1 MSVTPGL
8 RYENILTATEGNYQ
22 RINSDAAGNVILNE
36 TLNSIESRRRS
47 FVLLGLGLSYKAS
60 HPLEYYSNI
69 SQNYR
74 SVTFTDISIINPA
87 FSINPNITDE
97 KGYTIDLGIRGKIKK
112 MMSFDLNFFH
122 LSYQNRIGFI
132 QKAFKDGSVKSERG
146 NVGDANLS
154 GLESLID
161 LNIGELFKMNLKK
174 YSLISFI
181 NYSFIET
188 KYSNSNI
195 QGIKGKKVE
204 FVPKDNLKFGLRYGY
219 KNLTLNMQ
227 FSYVSEQF
235 TDSSNAVEG
244 NLSGVIGIIPAY
256 KLVDL
261 SGAFKLNKF
270 KLEFGVN
277 NTLNEAYFTRR
288 ATGYPG
294 PGIIPSPGRNFYLS
308 TQYKF

>member
-1 MSVTPGL
+1 MMGDL
-8 RYENILTATEGNYQ
+8 IFMN
-22 RINSDAAGNVILNE
+22 
-36 TLNSIESRRRS
+36 
-47 FVLLGLGLSYKAS
+47 
-60 HPLEYYSNI
+60 
-69 SQNYR
+69 
-74 SVTFTDISIINPA
+74 ISIINPA

-97 KGYTIDLGIRGKIKK
+97 KGYTIDLGIRGRIKK
-112 MMSFDLNFFH
+112 VMSFDLNFFH

-174 YSLISFI
+174 YSLNSFI

-188 KYSNSNI
+188 KYSNSDI

-219 KNLTLNMQ
+219 KNLTLNIQ

-244 NLSGVIGIIPAY
+244 NLSGVIGVIPAY
-256 KLVDL
+256 ELVDL

-270 KLEFGVN
+270 KLEFGIN
-277 NTLNEAYFTRR
+277 NTLNDFTVTL
-288 ATGYPG
+288 TG
-294 PGIIPSPGRNFYLS
+294 L
-308 TQYKF
+308 